1 MSTTRKRAPRRRT
14 RVASPSRSARGATFD
29 TGMLIALQGRNQFAL
44 QCLALLRNQRARIT
58 IPSTVVAEFWR
69 GEGRRL
75 LEIGEIEP
83 LTPRLAEAAGELLA
97 ATRRANAIDATV
109 VASAAQR
116 GDQVFT
122 KNEGDLEVLAAQ
134 VDGVEVVRV

>member
-1 MSTTRKRAPRRRT
+1 MSTAGKRPPRKRT
-14 RVASPSRSARGATFD
+14 RGSSPRSARGATFD

-75 LEIGEIEP
+75 LEIGEVEP
-83 LTPRLAEAAGELLA
+83 LTPRLAEAAGALLA

-122 KNEGDLEVLAAQ
+122 KDQGDLEVLAAQ
-134 VDGVEVVRV
+134 VDGVDVVRV

>member
-1 MSTTRKRAPRRRT
+1 
-14 RVASPSRSARGATFD
+14 
-29 TGMLIALQGRNQFAL
+29 MLIALQGRSQFAL

-69 GEGRRL
+69 GEERRL
-75 LEIGEIEP
+75 LEIGEVEP
-83 LTPRLAEAAGELLA
+83 LTPRLAEVAGELLA

-109 VASAAQR
+109 IASAAQR

-122 KNEGDLEVLAAQ
+122 KDGGDLEVLAAQ
-134 VDGVEVVRV
+134 VDGVDVVRV